1 MMNVLEP
8 HVCYPRCVIENHR
21 CIHKIDLIPISME
34 NDCKLQFVISLVITE
49 PTDTVTSVQINKT
62 EIGVGSADG
71 FVYRFDV
78 VAGKVR
84 RDFVASEICSFW
96 LGEGCVLIQ
105 SQDGA
110 LRLIDGY
117 GGGLL
122 GTYEG
127 HKGPF
132 LKIIFLNLE

>member
-1 MMNVLEP
+1 M
-8 HVCYPRCVIENHR
+8 I
-21 CIHKIDLIPISME
+21 
-34 NDCKLQFVISLVITE
+34 VISLVITE

-105 SQDGA
+105 AQDGA

-127 HKGPF
+127 HKGSF
-132 LKIIFLNLE
+132 SKTVFFSILWENNLRENFESLISY

>member
-1 MMNVLEP
+1 M
-8 HVCYPRCVIENHR
+8 I
-21 CIHKIDLIPISME
+21 
-34 NDCKLQFVISLVITE
+34 VISLVITE

-105 SQDGA
+105 AQDGA

-127 HKGPF
+127 HKGSF
-132 LKIIFLNLE
+132 SKTDFFNLVGE